1 MMGGSCGL
9 VVNVSDMLVSEAARS
24 FPFGQIERDE

>member
-9 VVNVSDMLVSEAARS
+9 VINVCDLLVTEASRS
-24 FPFGQIERDE
+24 FPFTRMECDE